1 MRAQVLK
8 LFFNFLTIFNK
19 IQFLLFRHDFVCTT
33 FTGLCKSILESL
45 VLDFSFPLNCSF
57 LSYLL
62 PQYQQKGDFSLQTT
76 EFSVLLGV
84 QRRMHPYQW
93 KLCSTPSPPPPPPP
107 GKIPSPVHFPH
118 NIFIPLN
125 KVFHFYFIFIL
136 FAFFYL
142 HLHTQVVLILIL
154 IDAQYFH
161 NVVVSF
167 EKGLN
172 GQNHSSSDSHHPI
185 KSLPQQNFP
194 YP

>member
-19 IQFLLFRHDFVCTT
+19 IQILLLRHDFVCTT
-33 FTGLCKSILESL
+33 FTGLCKSILKSL

-84 QRRMHPYQW
+84 QRRMHPHQW
-93 KLCSTPSPPPPPPP
+93 KMCSSPSPPPPPPP

-118 NIFIPLN
+118 NMFIPPN

-136 FAFFYL
+136 FAFFVFIFIHRL
-142 HLHTQVVLILIL
+142 C
-154 IDAQYFH
+154 
-161 NVVVSF
+161 
-167 EKGLN
+167 
-172 GQNHSSSDSHHPI
+172 
-185 KSLPQQNFP
+185 
-194 YP
+194 